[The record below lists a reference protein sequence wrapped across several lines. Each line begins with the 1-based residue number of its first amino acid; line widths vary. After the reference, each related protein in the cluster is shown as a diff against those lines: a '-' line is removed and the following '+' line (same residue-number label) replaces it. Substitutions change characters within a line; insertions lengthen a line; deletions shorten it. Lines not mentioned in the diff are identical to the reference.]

1 MDSSVSISSD
11 SLVIK
16 LREKLCGYHDQNHD
30 SSNFLDNQG
39 ESTENKDDSFEQ
51 DNHVENTSVRTA
63 VPDDFEEYH
72 EGDKP
77 GEHKEGGPTK
87 TDDPSIDDPPVESSD
102 SSSSPSSSDD
112 GTSSDG
118 SSVPS
123 SDSSMKDY
131 SSLSDTSDGA
141 MTNDI
146 SRDSEVSSNAE
157 KSESTLSSSKYE
169 TGSDSST
176 TEADQMEED
185 SVNATNTPPQS
196 WKVNHPTEYTFDHV
210 VVDKEAFL
218 SAAPMNTASPAVSD
232 SIMLRK
238 ILRRRLTGNAD
249 GLTNYMAGKQAAS
262 FMAYELDT
270 REGGNNSLAY
280 NLMTSGACGGYSEL
294 GFRKNQSPKVFSKQV
309 ILQQIMLTINDTFQN
324 VGEEYIRKKKQF
336 EKGKHS
342 KGSGIHLNVGWLDIK
357 KAGG

>member
-30 SSNFLDNQG
+30 SSDFLDNQG

-185 SVNATNTPPQS
+185 SVNATNTPTQS
-196 WKVNHPTEYTFDHV
+196 RKVNHPT
-210 VVDKEAFL
+210 
-218 SAAPMNTASPAVSD
+218 
-232 SIMLRK
+232 
-238 ILRRRLTGNAD
+238 
-249 GLTNYMAGKQAAS
+249 
-262 FMAYELDT
+262 
-270 REGGNNSLAY
+270 
-280 NLMTSGACGGYSEL
+280 
-294 GFRKNQSPKVFSKQV
+294 
-309 ILQQIMLTINDTFQN
+309 
-324 VGEEYIRKKKQF
+324 
-336 EKGKHS
+336 
-342 KGSGIHLNVGWLDIK
+342 
-357 KAGG
+357 